1 MIRRKEKIM
10 NNPTYADFPQEEFE
24 LRWNRAQQLIRD
36 HELDAL
42 MVTEEINFSYFT
54 GYRPNGLGS
63 FYSKT
68 RPLLLLLPAHGKPVV
83 MVNEFM
89 KGDAAKR
96 SWVPDIRSWLK
107 VPFSASYVASLLK
120 EQGLAE
126 SKIGAELGLEQRIEM
141 PIQEFEQLKNQCPKT
156 KFVDASDIIWKV
168 RMQKSEL
175 EIKKMEVASN
185 ATSKAYDRCF
195 QDIHEGMTEKEVA
208 RVFSR
213 YMIEEGADKPGF
225 VIVNSGPGESDRV
238 CGTATDRRLTKGDTL
253 WIDGGS
259 VYDGYWSD
267 FSREGT
273 VGAPSPKQQQLHNL
287 ICDITNQCVEAVKP
301 NSVVSDI
308 MSVCNRAL
316 QKAGMEPWRVGRI
329 GHGLGMMIT
338 EQPSV
343 SSDDKTVLEPGYVIT
358 IEPGLMTEV
367 GMFCVEENVLVTNT
381 GHRVLTSASR
391 ELHRI

>member
-1 MIRRKEKIM
+1 M
-10 NNPTYADFPQEEFE
+10 NSPKYADFPKEEFE
-24 LRWNRAQQLIRD
+24 LRWNRARQLMKD
-36 HELDAL
+36 QELDAL
-42 MVTEEINFSYFT
+42 MVTEELNFSYFT

-68 RPLLLLLPAHGKPVV
+68 RPLLFLLPADGQPTL

-96 SWVPDIRSWLK
+96 SWVPNIRSWLK
-107 VPFSASYVASLLK
+107 VPFTISYVTDLLA
-120 EQGLAE
+120 ELGLTE

-141 PIQEFEQLKNQCPKT
+141 PIQEFDRLRTRFPKI
-156 KFVDASDIIWKV
+156 KFVDASEIIWKV
-168 RMQKSEL
+168 RMKKSDL
-175 EIKKMEVASN
+175 EVKKMEIASN

-195 QDIHEGMTEKEVA
+195 QDFREGMTEKEVA
-208 RVFSR
+208 QIFSR
-213 YMIEEGADKPGF
+213 YMIEEGADRPGF

-238 CGTATDRRLTKGDTL
+238 CGTATDRKLSKGDTV

-259 VYDGYWSD
+259 VYDGYWAD

-273 VGAPSPKQQQLHNL
+273 VGPASPKQLQLHEL
-287 ICDITNQCVEAVKP
+287 VCEITNQCVDAVKP
-301 NSVVSDI
+301 NVGVSDI
-308 MSVCNRAL
+308 MAVCNEQL
-316 QKAGMEPWRVGRI
+316 KKAGMEPWRVGRI

-358 IEPGLMTEV
+358 VEPGLMTEV
-367 GMFCVEENVLVTNT
+367 GMFCVEENVLVTNS

-391 ELHRI
+391 ELHTI